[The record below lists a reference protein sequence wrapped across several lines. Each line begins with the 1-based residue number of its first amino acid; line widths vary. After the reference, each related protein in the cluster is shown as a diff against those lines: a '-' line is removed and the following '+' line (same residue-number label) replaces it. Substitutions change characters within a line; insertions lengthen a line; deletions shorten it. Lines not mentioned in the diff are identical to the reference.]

1 MAKITQVT
9 IVNSNTL
16 RLDVDAKKG
25 DEINLVD
32 IVRVDSSFIN
42 KLIDENK
49 EIELNKRIKELKE
62 KLELDA
68 INKINSA
75 TELLKKENIEL
86 NSKIESIKKEVEA
99 SIKLSYIEQ
108 INDLQNEI
116 NKVKNEKALLESNK
130 ENLIK
135 EVNLKHELQTL
146 EKINNLKEE
155 YTAQLKKAEQTIN
168 DLRLSKSAQ
177 NVKRIGEELENWCN
191 TEYENYAQCGFE
203 TCTWE
208 KDNIAIKNEDEVKG
222 TKADYIFKV
231 YASNNFID
239 AELLTSVACE
249 MKNESPTST
258 SKKKNSDHYNKL
270 DKDRKKKNCEYALL
284 ISELEWDQPNDL
296 PIRKVKEYEKM
307 YVVRP
312 QYFITFLSIVT
323 AMSKKFKDLILE
335 EIKEQEKFKDVN
347 VIKSEFEKFKSDLLD
362 KPLAKLEKEL
372 GNMINDA
379 NKIKEYSDKI
389 IDAASTLINKTLK
402 DIENKVNGFKIDRL
416 TKKISKLED

>member
-155 YTAQLKKAEQTIN
+155 YTEQLKKAEQTIN

>member
-16 RLDVDAKKG
+16 RLDVDAKQG

-155 YTAQLKKAEQTIN
+155 YTEQLKKAEQTIN

>member
-16 RLDVDAKKG
+16 RLDVDAKQG

-155 YTAQLKKAEQTIN
+155 YTEQLKKAEQTIN

-231 YASNNFID
+231 YASNKFID